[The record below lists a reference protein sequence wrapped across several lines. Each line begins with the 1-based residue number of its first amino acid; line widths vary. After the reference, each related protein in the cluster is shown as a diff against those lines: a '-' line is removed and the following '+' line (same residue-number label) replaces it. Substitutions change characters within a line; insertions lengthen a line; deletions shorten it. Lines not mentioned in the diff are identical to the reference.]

1 MDSHTL
7 VKAAE
12 SFGTPVYVYDLPFIR
27 QRISVLREM
36 FRDFDF
42 RLAYAVKANF
52 NRDILSVLEK
62 ENIMVDVVSFGEYNQ
77 VRSVGFTP
85 DRIIVNGNCKKREE
99 LEKYVQDGVFSI
111 NLDSYEE
118 LLRLEKVLSKPARV
132 SIRVNPDVDA
142 KTHPHIATGLK
153 ENKFGVD
160 FDTASKMVE
169 RIRSNKM
176 VDLIG
181 LHCHIGS
188 QITEVEP
195 YLEAV
200 VSIKY
205 FAKSMNLKLNV
216 LNLGGGWG
224 IDYGNGKTLDLEEYR
239 QKIFPILKEFG
250 STIVLELGRWIVAS
264 SAYLVAKVEYVKRT
278 CSKTFIMLDTGM
290 THLIRPALYGAKHRI
305 IPLYETKNRK
315 KIKADI
321 VGPICESADTF
332 RKSYTIAEPEE
343 GEFVAICDVG
353 AYGYAMASDYNLIPK
368 PKEIIWDGDKLFR
381 SS

>member
-7 VKAAE
+7 VDAAM
-12 SFGTPVYVYDLPFIR
+12 SFGTPLYVYDLPFVL
-27 QRISVLREM
+27 QRISVVTEL
-36 FRDFDF
+36 FKDFDF
-42 RLAYAVKANF
+42 HLAFAVKANF
-52 NRDILSVLEK
+52 NKDILSALEK
-62 ENIMVDVVSFGEYNQ
+62 SGAMVDVVSFGEYNQ

-85 DRIIVNGNCKKREE
+85 DRIIVNGNCKKKEE
-99 LEKYVQDGVFSI
+99 LDKYVQDGVFSI

-118 LLRLEKVLSKPARV
+118 LLRLETVLSRPARV

-142 KTHPHIATGLK
+142 KTHRHIATGLR

-160 FDTASKMVE
+160 FDTASAMIE

-176 VDLIG
+176 LELIG

-205 FAKSMNLKLNV
+205 FARSVGLRV
-216 LNLGGGWG
+216 QVFNLGGGWG
-224 IDYGNGKTLDLEEYR
+224 IDYGNGKSLDLEEYR

-250 STIVLELGRWIVAS
+250 SAIVLELGRWIVAP
-264 SAYLVAKVEYVKRT
+264 SAYLVSKVEYVKKT
-278 CSKTFIMLDTGM
+278 ASKIFVMLDTGM
-290 THLIRPALYGAKHRI
+290 THLIRPALYGAKHKI
-305 IPLYETKNRK
+305 IPLYETKGRK
-315 KIKADI
+315 KIKADV

-332 RKSYTIAEPEE
+332 RKSYTMAEPKE

-368 PKEIIWDGDKLFR
+368 PKEVIWDGKKLFR

>member
-1 MDSHTL
+1 MDSQIL

-12 SFGTPVYVYDLPFIR
+12 SFGTPIYVYDLPFIHHR
-27 QRISVLREM
+27 LSILKEM
-36 FRDFDF
+36 FKDFDF

-52 NRDILSVLEK
+52 NKDILSVLEK
-62 ENIMVDVVSFGEYNQ
+62 KNIMVDVVSFGEYKQ

-99 LEKYVQDGVFSI
+99 LQQYVNDGVFSI

-118 LLRLEKVLSKPARV
+118 LLRLEKILSKPTRV

-142 KTHPHIATGLK
+142 KTHRHIATGLK

-160 FDTASKMVE
+160 FDTATKMIE
-169 RIRSNKM
+169 RIKSNKM
-176 VDLIG
+176 LDLIG

-205 FAKSMNLKLNV
+205 FAKSMDLELSV

-224 IDYGNGKTLDLEEYR
+224 IDYGNGKVLDLEEYKK
-239 QKIFPILKEFG
+239 KIFPLLKEFG
-250 STIVLELGRWIVAS
+250 STIVLELGRWIVAP
-264 SAYLVAKVEYVKRT
+264 SAYLVAKVEYIKRT
-278 CSKTFIMLDTGM
+278 SSKIFIMLDTGM

-305 IPLYETKNRK
+305 IPLYDVKNRK
-315 KIKADI
+315 KIKADV

-332 RKSYTIAEPEE
+332 RKSYTMAEPKE

-368 PKEIIWDGDKLFR
+368 PKEIIWDGEKLSI

>member
-1 MDSHTL
+1 MDPHTL
-7 VKAAE
+7 VEAAE
-12 SFGTPVYVYDLPFIR
+12 SFGTPIYVYDLPFIH
-27 QRISVLREM
+27 QRLSLLKEM
-36 FRDFDF
+36 FKDFDF

-52 NRDILSVLEK
+52 NKDILSILEK
-62 ENIMVDVVSFGEYNQ
+62 ENTMVDVVSFGEYKQ
-77 VRSVGFTP
+77 VRLVGFTP
-85 DRIIVNGNCKKREE
+85 DRIIVNGNCKRKEE
-99 LEKYVQDGVFSI
+99 LEQYVKDGVFSI

-118 LLRLEKVLSKPARV
+118 LLRLEKVLSKPIRV

-142 KTHPHIATGLK
+142 KTHHHIATGLK

-160 FDTASKMVE
+160 FDTAAKMIE
-169 RIRSNKM
+169 RINTNKM
-176 VDLIG
+176 FDFIG

-205 FAKSMNLKLNV
+205 FAKSMNLKLKV

-224 IDYGNGKTLDLEEYR
+224 IDYGNGKVLDLGDYK
-239 QKIFPILKEFG
+239 QKIFPILKEFD
-250 STIVLELGRWIVAS
+250 STIILELGRWIVAP
-264 SAYLVAKVEYVKRT
+264 SAYLVARVEYVKRT
-278 CSKTFIMLDTGM
+278 SSKIFIMLDTGM
-290 THLIRPALYGAKHRI
+290 THLIRPALYGAKHKI

-332 RKSYTIAEPEE
+332 RKSYTMAEPQE
-343 GEFVAICDVG
+343 GEYVAICDVG

-368 PKEIIWDGDKLFR
+368 PKEIIWNGKELLR